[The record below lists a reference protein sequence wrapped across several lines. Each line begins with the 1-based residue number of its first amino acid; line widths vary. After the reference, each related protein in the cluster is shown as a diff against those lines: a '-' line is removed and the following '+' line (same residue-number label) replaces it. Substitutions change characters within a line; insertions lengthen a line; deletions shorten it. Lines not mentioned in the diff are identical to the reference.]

1 MTGKIYLTLERDFF
15 TWLCQKFFVS
25 HPYQKGLDYI
35 FTVQCTGT
43 FSLMAKFIFQNA
55 QQIIDLNSLLQ
66 EKDREI
72 LLKDSKYVILRNNTA
87 VKTVLRGLKDKEKV
101 VI

>member
-1 MTGKIYLTLERDFF
+1 
-15 TWLCQKFFVS
+15 
-25 HPYQKGLDYI
+25 
-35 FTVQCTGT
+35 
-43 FSLMAKFIFQNA
+43 MAKFIFQNV

-72 LLKDSKYVILRNNTA
+72 LLKDSKYVIMRNNTA

>member
-1 MTGKIYLTLERDFF
+1 
-15 TWLCQKFFVS
+15 
-25 HPYQKGLDYI
+25 
-35 FTVQCTGT
+35 
-43 FSLMAKFIFQNA
+43 MAKFIFQNA

-72 LLKDSKYVILRNNTA
+72 LLKDSKYVIMRNNTA

>member
-1 MTGKIYLTLERDFF
+1 
-15 TWLCQKFFVS
+15 
-25 HPYQKGLDYI
+25 
-35 FTVQCTGT
+35 
-43 FSLMAKFIFQNA
+43 MAKFIFQNV

-72 LLKDSKYVILRNNTA
+72 LLKDSKYVIMRNNTV
-87 VKTVLRGLKDKEKV
+87 VKTVLRDLKDKEKV

>member
-1 MTGKIYLTLERDFF
+1 
-15 TWLCQKFFVS
+15 
-25 HPYQKGLDYI
+25 
-35 FTVQCTGT
+35 
-43 FSLMAKFIFQNA
+43 MAKFIFQNA

>member
-1 MTGKIYLTLERDFF
+1 M
-15 TWLCQKFFVS
+15 
-25 HPYQKGLDYI
+25 DYI

-55 QQIIDLNSLLQ
+55 QQIIDLNFLLQ

-72 LLKDSKYVILRNNTA
+72 LLKDSKYVIMRNNTV
-87 VKTVLRGLKDKEKV
+87 VKTVLRDLKDKEKV

>member
-1 MTGKIYLTLERDFF
+1 
-15 TWLCQKFFVS
+15 
-25 HPYQKGLDYI
+25 
-35 FTVQCTGT
+35 
-43 FSLMAKFIFQNA
+43 MAKFIFQNT

>member
-1 MTGKIYLTLERDFF
+1 M
-15 TWLCQKFFVS
+15 
-25 HPYQKGLDYI
+25 DYI

-43 FSLMAKFIFQNA
+43 FSLMAKFIFQNV

-72 LLKDSKYVILRNNTA
+72 LLKDSKYVIMRNNTA
-87 VKTVLRGLKDKEKV
+87 VKTVLRDLKDKEKV
-101 VI
+101 II

>member
-1 MTGKIYLTLERDFF
+1 
-15 TWLCQKFFVS
+15 
-25 HPYQKGLDYI
+25 
-35 FTVQCTGT
+35 
-43 FSLMAKFIFQNA
+43 MAKFIFQNV

-72 LLKDSKYVILRNNTA
+72 LLKDAKYVIMRNNTA
-87 VKTVLRGLKDKEKV
+87 VKTVLRDLKDKEKV

>member
-1 MTGKIYLTLERDFF
+1 
-15 TWLCQKFFVS
+15 
-25 HPYQKGLDYI
+25 
-35 FTVQCTGT
+35 
-43 FSLMAKFIFQNA
+43 MAKFIFQNA

-72 LLKDSKYVILRNNTA
+72 LLKDSKYVIMRNNTV
-87 VKTVLRGLKDKEKV
+87 VKTVLRDLKDKEKV

>member
-1 MTGKIYLTLERDFF
+1 
-15 TWLCQKFFVS
+15 
-25 HPYQKGLDYI
+25 
-35 FTVQCTGT
+35 
-43 FSLMAKFIFQNA
+43 MAKFIFQNA

-101 VI
+101 VIKDR

>member
-1 MTGKIYLTLERDFF
+1 
-15 TWLCQKFFVS
+15 
-25 HPYQKGLDYI
+25 
-35 FTVQCTGT
+35 
-43 FSLMAKFIFQNA
+43 MAKFIFQNA
-55 QQIIDLNSLLQ
+55 QQIIDLNFLLQ

-72 LLKDSKYVILRNNTA
+72 LLKDSKYVIMRNNTA

>member
-1 MTGKIYLTLERDFF
+1 
-15 TWLCQKFFVS
+15 
-25 HPYQKGLDYI
+25 
-35 FTVQCTGT
+35 
-43 FSLMAKFIFQNA
+43 MAKFIFQNA
-55 QQIIDLNSLLQ
+55 QQIIDLNLLLQ

-72 LLKDSKYVILRNNTA
+72 LLKDSKYVIMRNNTA